1 MRKNQVSININR
13 FGDQV
18 PENYPKDIQQ
28 IKVYADSNNLY
39 EALTIAISQLIEELK
54 KHEEV
59 PSFGRVQSVTNENRD
74 ITFER
79 K

>member
-1 MRKNQVSININR
+1 MRKNQVSINIQR

-18 PENYPKDIQQ
+18 PENYPKNIQE

-39 EALTIAISQLIEELK
+39 EALTIAISQVLEEIK
-54 KHEEV
+54 KHEKV
-59 PSFGRVQSVTNENRD
+59 PSGRVESLTNENRD